1 KKKKKTKY
9 MKLDINPLLT
19 VRQILAKALTEGTHS
34 ELEEMGGIQAFE
46 MAYELSWKTCQKI
59 LKSKG
64 VEVYSP
70 KETFRYAAAEGLIR
84 DFTAWGKKYLETRNL
99 TVHSYEAD
107 ILVDVWKVLPEFLQ
121 DLDYLI
127 SQIQKEIKKN

>member
-1 KKKKKTKY
+1 MNKKEVIDLQPLLKTK
-9 MKLDINPLLT
+9 KLLEK
-19 VRQILAKALTEGTHS
+19 VVKEGTSS
-34 ELEEMGGIQAFE
+34 ELEEMGGVQAFE

-59 LKSKG
+59 LKTKG

-70 KETFRYAAAEGLIR
+70 KETFRKAAAEGLICE
-84 DFTAWGKKYLETRNL
+84 FEVWGEKYLETRNL

-107 ILVDVWKVLPEFLQ
+107 ILADVWKVLPDFLT

-127 SQIQKEIKKN
+127 SKIQEEISK